1 MDSNQKYSYD
11 LNNIKYLPGFIGL
24 NNIKD
29 NDYMNVVL
37 QCLTHVKPIRDYFL
51 SLREP
56 VSNELGMSTN
66 LLLILIK
73 IVNRTALLMKKI
85 WNPRAFK
92 GQVSPHEVLQ
102 QISSDSRK
110 KFSLTKQ
117 GDPIEVL
124 SWLLNALHSGLG
136 GSRKKSSK

>member
-1 MDSNQKYSYD
+1 
-11 LNNIKYLPGFIGL
+11 
-24 NNIKD
+24 
-29 NDYMNVVL
+29 
-37 QCLTHVKPIRDYFL
+37 
-51 SLREP
+51 
-56 VSNELGMSTN
+56 
-66 LLLILIK
+66 
-73 IVNRTALLMKKI
+73 MKKI

-136 GSRKKSSK
+136 GSRKKSSKYKFFKLLLLKSYQKKVLFTMYSKVNLSCKLRK